1 MITRLKPMVAASA
14 TRRSDCATG
23 LSSPPRPT
31 SPKNA
36 MSFGVGRSAKDDAM
50 ASATATSVDGSSS
63 FSPPTMFTK
72 TSCWCSLEPRQNFPS
87 TASSSCRRSG
97 LNPTAVL
104 TAGVGG
110 APCSAAARSAHS
122 ACTSSMN
129 GREPCT
135 VTVGAEDT
143 SAVRMRSPMNRAL
156 GEGTGHSPSSRIS
169 NTPTSSTEP
178 YRFLCPRSTR
188 TARSASP
195 SMYSTTSTMC
205 SSTRGPAMSPL
216 LVTCPMMNTGM
227 PAVFAACSSAVAHSR
242 TCDVDPGEPVASSR
256 NTVWIES
263 TTSAAGRSR
272 TTAAKI
278 ASSRVAEYTIT
289 PSAWTPKRSAR
300 EASCSTLSSPDA
312 YKTLAPAPGP
322 APSPAAS
329 APAPSPPAK
338 KTPPRARAAE
348 QARHLQRQ
356 RAFADA
362 RVASDEQHRAWH
374 DAAAEHALD
383 LGAERAGQPDAGQAL
398 RGRVGESTSDS
409 RRGAPAS

>member
-1 MITRLKPMVAASA
+1 MV
-14 TRRSDCATG
+14 
-23 LSSPPRPT
+23 
-31 SPKNA
+31 
-36 MSFGVGRSAKDDAM
+36 
-50 ASATATSVDGSSS
+50 
-63 FSPPTMFTK
+63 
-72 TSCWCSLEPRQNFPS
+72 
-87 TASSSCRRSG
+87 
-97 LNPTAVL
+97 TAVL
-104 TAGVGG
+104 TAGVEWN

-329 APAPSPPAK
+329 VPAPSPPAK
-338 KTPPRARAAE
+338 KTPPRARAPPSRPATCS
-348 QARHLQRQ
+348 
-356 RAFADA
+356 
-362 RVASDEQHRAWH
+362 ASVLLPTPGSPPMSSIAPGATPPPSTRSTSAPSAPGSPTRGRRC
-374 DAAAEHALD
+374 AAAG
-383 LGAERAGQPDAGQAL
+383 LGRARPTAAAA
-398 RGRVGESTSDS
+398 
-409 RRGAPAS
+409 RRAS